1 MAITKIHPIKTTL
14 DLSIDYICD
23 PNKTDEEILIT
34 AYKCG
39 HKTAS
44 LQFKNTREL
53 MNSSSKNLGRHLIQ
67 SFIPNE
73 VTPTLAHQIGEELC
87 ENHLKGKYEYVITTH
102 VDRGHIHNHIIF
114 NNVSFIDGKAYIS
127 NKKSYHQIRKQSDEI
142 CQTHGLS
149 TIDSTHS
156 KTKTNKAKGQSYK
169 EYTERKKGNSYK
181 AKLQYSI
188 DLAIK
193 KAQDYEEFQRVMKS
207 LGYTI
212 KHGKHISFKANG
224 QERFTRSKTIGSEY
238 TEERIKERISNRAI
252 STNTKSYKRRNSSK
266 VVDINTNKL
275 ANESKGF
282 ARWLK
287 LQNLKNMAKS
297 WQLISSENLT
307 DLNSFNEVVSKIHDE
322 YNQHLSNVKSIE
334 ATLISIADYKKQLN
348 IYNKYKDIH
357 QSYTTASDPETFF
370 QENERKLILFIAADE
385 YLKSNALS
393 TATTLDE
400 LNTQTDVILKNLE
413 KSKNTL
419 SQNKAK
425 LNQINELKHNL
436 ETYLKDHQVSKP
448 LLE

>member
-23 PNKTDEEILIT
+23 PSKTDEEILIT

-39 HKTAS
+39 HKTAA
-44 LQFKNTREL
+44 LQFKNTKEL

-67 SFIPNE
+67 SFMPDE
-73 VTPTLAHQIGEELC
+73 VSPALAHQIGEELC

-102 VDRGHIHNHIIF
+102 IDRGHIHNHIIF

-149 TIDSTHS
+149 IIESTPS
-156 KTKTNKAKGQSYK
+156 NTKTNKVKGQSYK

-193 KAQDYEEFQRVMKS
+193 KAQDYEEFQRIMRS

-212 KHGKHISFKANG
+212 KNGKHISFKANG
-224 QERFTRSKTIGSEY
+224 QERFTRSKTIGSGY
-238 TEERIKERISNRAI
+238 TEERIKERIANRAI
-252 STNTKSYKRRNSSK
+252 STNTKSYKRRSSNK
-266 VVDINTNKL
+266 VVDINTNNL
-275 ANESKGF
+275 ANESRGF
-282 ARWLK
+282 TRWLK
-287 LQNLKNMAKS
+287 LQNLKKMAKS
-297 WQLISSENLT
+297 WQLLSSENLT
-307 DLNSFNEVVSKIHDE
+307 DLNSFNDIVIKIHDE
-322 YNQHLSNVKSIE
+322 YNQNLSYVKSIE
-334 ATLISIADYKKQLN
+334 TNLFSIADYKKQLN

-357 QSYTTASDPETFF
+357 QSYTTASDFETFF
-370 QENERKLILFIAADE
+370 QENESKLILFLAADE

-393 TATTLDE
+393 TTTTLKE
-400 LNTQTDVILKNLE
+400 LNTQTDVLLNNLE
-413 KSKNTL
+413 KSKKVL
-419 SQNKAK
+419 SQHKEK
-425 LNQINELKHNL
+425 LNDINELKHNL